1 MGKIRVMDKQL
12 SELIAAG
19 EVVERPA
26 SVVKELVENALD
38 AGATG
43 ITVEI
48 ERGGV
53 LLIRVTDNGSGIA
66 REDVRTAFLRHATS
80 KIRQQSDL
88 DGIATLGFRG
98 EALAAISAV
107 SHIEVVTRT
116 AEEEAGTLYTCDGG
130 EEGEA
135 SDIGCAVGTAISVKE
150 LFYNTPARMKFLKKD
165 VSEGNAVSA
174 LVERIALSHPEV
186 SLRLI
191 REGKTT
197 LQTPGDNQLRSVIY
211 TVLGRA
217 FSEGLL
223 PVDREQ
229 NGIRVTGYISKP
241 AAGRPNRNMQYFFI
255 NGRYVK
261 SRTVMAALEQAYRNA
276 VMVGKFPAGV
286 LHLTIPYGA
295 VDVNVHPAKTEVRFS
310 DEKRIFDAVYY
321 AVKNALFST
330 AEEAARPAARPF
342 PGFSGEEKPTQ
353 ATIRQFWQTTAP
365 KSSPGA
371 SSGLSAAA
379 PAAKPAANLTA
390 DPTAAPA
397 VLTPAARPE
406 SVSPSIPDGEIR
418 FADSGI
424 RLYSPG
430 GRPVNLDIMVDDR
443 PMSAPVNSIVE
454 QEAAAEKTASPD
466 PAGAAPSPAQEREA
480 SPPSDVAAAETAE
493 AEAHLPLRVIGEVFS
508 TYILIEQGEEL
519 ILLDKHAA
527 HERLIYDNLCKS
539 EAPRQQLLLTPVPV
553 TLPREEYDA
562 ILQNLDL
569 LEKSGY
575 AVEEFG
581 GSVLVRAIPAYLEG
595 EDIPTLISEAADG
608 FLQHK
613 RDAVGAK
620 MTWLYESVA
629 CRAAIKAGDRLS
641 LPEMTALAERILYGG
656 DVATCPHGRPVVLRM
671 GKKELEKKFG
681 RIQ

>member
-1 MGKIRVMDKQL
+1 MGKIHVMDKQL

-26 SVVKELVENALD
+26 SVVKELVENSLD

-43 ITVEI
+43 VTVEI

-66 REDVRTAFLRHATS
+66 REDVKTAFLRHATS
-80 KIRQQSDL
+80 KIQRQSDL

-98 EALAAISAV
+98 EALAAICAV

-116 AEEEAGTLYTCDGG
+116 AEEEVGTLYTCEGG
-130 EEGEA
+130 AKGEI
-135 SDIGCAVGTAISVKE
+135 SDVGCAVGTAITVRE

-186 SLRLI
+186 GFRLI

-197 LQTPGDNQLRSVIY
+197 LQTPGDNQLRSAIY
-211 TVLGRA
+211 TLLGRE

-223 PVDREQ
+223 AVDREQ
-229 NGIRVTGYISKP
+229 NGIRVTGYVSKP

-286 LHLTIPYGA
+286 LHLRIPYGA

-321 AVKNALFST
+321 AVKNALFSS
-330 AEEAARPAARPF
+330 AEEGAARQAPRPPAAF
-342 PGFSGEEKPTQ
+342 YTEETPTQ
-353 ATIRQFWQTTAP
+353 TTIRQFWQTTAP
-365 KSSPGA
+365 KGSAGRPPKGQKKTA
-371 SSGLSAAA
+371 SGFAYALPAEKMQQEAVPSAFAG
-379 PAAKPAANLTA
+379 
-390 DPTAAPA
+390 
-397 VLTPAARPE
+397 E
-406 SVSPSIPDGEIR
+406 EIR
-418 FADSGI
+418 FADSGVQ
-424 RLYSPG
+424 LYSAA
-430 GRPVNLDIMVDDR
+430 GRPVNLDIAVDD
-443 PMSAPVNSIVE
+443 PAPD
-454 QEAAAEKTASPD
+454 AAASSEMPPAPGRADAASGRGDEP
-466 PAGAAPSPAQEREA
+466 PQPEEA
-480 SPPSDVAAAETAE
+480 LSAVGQASEDRP
-493 AEAHLPLRVIGEVFS
+493 PLRVIGEVFA

-527 HERLIYDNLCKS
+527 HERLIYDSLCQNA
-539 EAPRQQLLLTPVPV
+539 APRQQFLLTPVPV
-553 TLPREEYDA
+553 TLPQEEYDA
-562 ILQNLDL
+562 ILQNLEL

-575 AVEEFG
+575 AAEEFG
-581 GSVLVRAIPAYLEG
+581 GSILVRAVPACLDG
-595 EDIPTLISEAADG
+595 EDISALISEAADG
-608 FLQHK
+608 FLQFK

-629 CRAAIKAGDRLS
+629 CRAAVKAGDRLS
-641 LPEMTALAERILYGG
+641 LPEMTALAERILGGG
-656 DVATCPHGRPVVLRM
+656 DVVTCPHGRPVILRM

>member
-107 SHIEVVTRT
+107 SHIEIVTRT

-186 SLRLI
+186 SFRLI

-197 LQTPGDNQLRSVIY
+197 LQTPGDNQLRSAIY

-321 AVKNALFST
+321 AVKNTLFST
-330 AEEAARPAARPF
+330 AEEAACPAARPF
-342 PGFSGEEKPTQ
+342 HGFSGEEKPTQ

-365 KSSPGA
+365 KSS
-371 SSGLSAAA
+371 SGSPSGPLTAA
-379 PAAKPAANLTA
+379 PAAKPAAAPT
-390 DPTAAPA
+390 PTAE
-397 VLTPAARPE
+397 PE
-406 SVSPSIPDGEIR
+406 RVSPPIPNGEIQ

-443 PMSAPVNSIVE
+443 PTDAP
-454 QEAAAEKTASPD
+454 AAP
-466 PAGAAPSPAQEREA
+466 AAPSFASAASAEEKNAGKACSPAEAASPSAREA
-480 SPPSDVAAAETAE
+480 ASPSQDAAAAETAE
-493 AEAHLPLRVIGEVFS
+493 AEAPLPLRVIGEVFS